1 MYLLLIINFLLFCIV
16 TVFLY
21 VNQKNLEIEVD
32 ELYDMYYEEYSP
44 KDNENKKITVFNFK
58 GVK

>member
-21 VNQKNLEIEVD
+21 VNQKNLEIEID
-32 ELYDMYYEEYSP
+32 ELYDMYYDEYIS
-44 KDNENKKITVFNFK
+44 KVNENKKITVFDFK